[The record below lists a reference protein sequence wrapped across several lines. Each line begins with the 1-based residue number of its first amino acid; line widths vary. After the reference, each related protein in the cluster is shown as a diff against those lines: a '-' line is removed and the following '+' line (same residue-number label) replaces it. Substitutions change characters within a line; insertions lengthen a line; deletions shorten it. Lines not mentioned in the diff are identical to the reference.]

1 MIRFRIALAALS
13 VIATSA
19 AIVVTMTVTPL
30 AVAADSTALEAESM
44 TIAPAIAGGK
54 IWDRVASGS
63 WAIELRRGATA
74 STSVTVPASSSVV
87 IRAKGTACNNV
98 GPTFDVTVDA
108 KKIGTVTVPPSGS
121 TWADYTVTASIASGK
136 HAIGLVFTNPY
147 WNVFCTRKLQIDR
160 LSILAATTT
169 TTTTTP
175 TTTTTTPTT
184 TTTTPTTTTTTPTT
198 TTTTAPTTTP
208 PPNPAARLFNGDYS
222 TGNFR
227 QWPVVQTKNYNSSG
241 TNYVPTYSASIVQ
254 DPAKG
259 NVARF
264 EVRSGDVPP
273 FGGGERAEVQ
283 AGDETGGTEGQ
294 TRWYAFSTKFDPTFP
309 QNHADLGWGLTNQWH
324 ANASGGSPPVGWYL
338 DAKNGHWSLVI
349 NRQSAPGTYLNS
361 FSIIDVPLKVG
372 TWHDVKMQVTWSRSD
387 TAGAIKLWLNGVPQT
402 FTNGS
407 TTYNVRTLIPG
418 ATSVYYKEGIYREA
432 MAPTA
437 IVYHAGFRAASA
449 ESGL

>member
-1 MIRFRIALAALS
+1 MIRFRMALAALS

-19 AIVVTMTVTPL
+19 AVVVTMTVSPT
-30 AVAADSTALEAESM
+30 AVAAESTAVEAESM
-44 TIAPAIAGGK
+44 TIKPALAGGW
-54 IWDRVASGS
+54 IWDRAASGGS
-63 WAIELRRGATA
+63 GIELRRAATV
-74 STSVTVPASSSVV
+74 SKSVNVPTSSSVV
-87 IRAKGTACNNV
+87 VRAKGTACNNV
-98 GPTFDVTVDA
+98 GPAFDVTVDA
-108 KKIGTVTVPPSGS
+108 KKVGSVTIPPSGS
-121 TWADYTVTASIASGK
+121 TWADYSVTASIAAGK
-136 HAIGLVFTNPY
+136 HTIGVVFTNPY
-147 WNVFCTRKLQIDR
+147 WNVFCTRKLQIDS

-175 TTTTTTPTT
+175 TTTTATT

-198 TTTTAPTTTP
+198 TSTTPTTTTTP

-222 TGNFR
+222 TGDFR
-227 QWPVVQTKNYNSSG
+227 QWDVVQTKNYNSSG

-259 NVARF
+259 KVARF

-273 FGGGERAEVQ
+273 FGGGERSEVQ

-294 TRWYAFSTKFDPTFP
+294 TRWYAFSTKFDSTFP

-338 DAKNGHWSLVI
+338 DAKNGHWSLVV

-361 FSIIDVPLKVG
+361 LSLIDVPLKVG

-387 TAGAIKLWLNGVPQT
+387 TVGAIKLWLNGVPQT

-418 ATSVYYKEGIYREA
+418 ASSVYYKEGIYRQA

-437 IVYHAGFRAASA
+437 IVYHTGFRTATA
-449 ESGL
+449 EGGL